1 MLYYVIEM
9 QDGAALVASFNRT
22 QYEAGA
28 AVSDFYTKCAYAA
41 ISQVHRHT
49 VMFVDDMG
57 TTCCRRYRSS
67 TNRRTLN
74 RKKPD

>member
-9 QDGAALVASFNRT
+9 QDGAALVTSFNRT

-28 AVSDFYTKCAYAA
+28 AVSDFYSRCASAA

-57 TTCCRRYRSS
+57 NHVLPPVSFKHEAQATT
-67 TNRRTLN
+67 
-74 RKKPD
+74 